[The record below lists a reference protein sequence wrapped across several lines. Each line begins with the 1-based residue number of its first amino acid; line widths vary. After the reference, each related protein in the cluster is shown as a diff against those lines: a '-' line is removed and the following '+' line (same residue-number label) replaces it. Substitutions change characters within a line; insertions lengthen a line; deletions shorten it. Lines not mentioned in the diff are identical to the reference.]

1 MGGLRERLF
10 DGAVHRNVSGWPAF
24 DRDPPVARLR
34 ATPAAGTSL
43 AR

>member
-1 MGGLRERLF
+1 MGPPERLF
-10 DGAVHRNVSGWPAF
+10 DGAVHRSVRVWPAF
-24 DRDPPVARLR
+24 DHNPPLARMR